1 MLEICGNLAHLYIY
15 QNVRE
20 QNETIFLILGR
31 KIVAWKP
38 RSSQATHQLADIF
51 SKFAHLGPR
60 HCSFLPSRIDHLLSR
75 PP

>member
-31 KIVAWKP
+31 KIVAFCKRHLVEVSRQP
-38 RSSQATHQLADIF
+38 FLQLSHTRLHQCSSPHV
-51 SKFAHLGPR
+51 
-60 HCSFLPSRIDHLLSR
+60 CSGGMKLSLFI
-75 PP
+75 